1 MNSCRKDSFLR
12 DGKPHDVPARFQIW
26 VRRDTRREPLK
37 ERTEHPDLIWVPRSR
52 SNEATIWVCR
62 RGPNIGDIIEA
73 IGTTTPPEDYYGIRC
88 SADAV
93 LILRSIRWR
102 DVLAP
107 LPINHAP
114 NMSQADIVRAYAEA
128 AETAEPHDV
137 EDDHRGI
144 GIPDNGDAKPDAG
157 ILSDDCCSWWAQ
169 RLDQYKRDLSPDGP
183 LIAHLK
189 EEVVDD

>member
-1 MNSCRKDSFLR
+1 
-12 DGKPHDVPARFQIW
+12 
-26 VRRDTRREPLK
+26 
-37 ERTEHPDLIWVPRSR
+37 
-52 SNEATIWVCR
+52 
-62 RGPNIGDIIEA
+62 
-73 IGTTTPPEDYYGIRC
+73 
-88 SADAV
+88 V